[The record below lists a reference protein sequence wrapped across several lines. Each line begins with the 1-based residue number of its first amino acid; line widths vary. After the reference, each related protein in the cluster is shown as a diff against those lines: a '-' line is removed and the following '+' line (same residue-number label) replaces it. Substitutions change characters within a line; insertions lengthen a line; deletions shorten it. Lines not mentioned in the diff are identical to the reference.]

1 MKAPIAEILLAG
13 PRGFCAGVERAIDIV
28 EVALSVCPPPVYVR
42 REIVHNRLVVETL
55 RQKGAIFVDELDE
68 VPDDATVI
76 FSAHGISPAV
86 REEARRRGLRVI
98 DATCPLVTKVH
109 LEAIRYA
116 REGYSIVLIG
126 HEDHDEVIGT
136 LGEAPERIIVVDSVE
151 EVERLRLPDPEK
163 VAYLTQTTL
172 SVDDTRDVIEAL
184 RRHFPKIVGPSRD
197 DICYATQNRQTAVKR
212 LVDDVDVLLV
222 IGAANSSNAK
232 RLVEVARTAGTSAY
246 LINDVGDIR
255 PEWLRE
261 RRAGRHHRR
270 RLHAGDPGLAGGR
283 DAPRRGRQGPRGPR
297 GRRGRALRAAP
308 GVDPDGQGAEPDAA
322 RADGHAA
329 VHLGPFPRKR
339 RRAVRRPAAAVSP
352 QEDQCREPPE
362 SLAPWRPRLY
372 HDPAAA
378 GARDH
383 PERSGRGEEAGRQR
397 PGARHGV
404 RVPAG
409 IPRGRARS
417 AGRRVRL
424 RARGRVL
431 GGHEG
436 NGQAA
441 WCGEGSSS
449 GRRAERSTIR

>member
-1 MKAPIAEILLAG
+1 MKSQISEILLAG

-28 EVALSVCPPPVYVR
+28 ELALSVWPHPVYVR

-55 RQKGAIFVDELDE
+55 RQKGAMFVEDLDE

-136 LGEAPERIIVVDSVE
+136 LGEAPERIMVVDSVE
-151 EVERLRLPDPEK
+151 EVERLVLPDPDK

-184 RRHFPKIVGPSRD
+184 RRKFPKIVGPSRD

-232 RLVEVARTAGTSAY
+232 RLVEVARTAGTQAH
-246 LINDVGDIR
+246 LIDDVRDIQ
-255 PEWLRE
+255 PEWL
-261 RRAGRHHRR
+261 AGVARVGIT
-270 RLHAGDPGLAGGR
+270 AGASTPEILVSQAVET
-283 DAPRRGRQGPRGPR
+283 
-297 GRRGRALRAAP
+297 LRAE
-308 GVDPDGQGAEPDAA
+308 GVKVRE
-322 RADGHAA
+322 
-329 VHLGPFPRKR
+329 VHVVEED
-339 RRAVRRPAAAVSP
+339 VRFALP
-352 QEDQCREPPE
+352 QE
-362 SLAPWRPRLY
+362 LTK
-372 HDPAAA
+372 AAQ
-378 GARDH
+378 ARGLDL
-383 PERSGRGEEAGRQR
+383 PERTAM
-397 PGARHGV
+397 
-404 RVPAG
+404 
-409 IPRGRARS
+409 
-417 AGRRVRL
+417 RRD
-424 RARGRVL
+424 
-431 GGHEG
+431 
-436 NGQAA
+436 
-441 WCGEGSSS
+441 
-449 GRRAERSTIR
+449 I